1 MSDPRKNF
9 IIYDDAC
16 GFCSQGIERL
26 KKITGTKIDY
36 IGRSELDASKY
47 GLQEKDLQES
57 IKFIE
62 FPEPRVYSGAQAIF
76 KAIASN
82 KFFRFPLYFYKYLP
96 GFALVS
102 EEVYKVVA
110 KNRGK
115 INQCTVS
122 KPKT

>member
-1 MSDPRKNF
+1 MSDLRKNF

-26 KKITGTKIDY
+26 KKITGTQIDY
-36 IGRSELDASKY
+36 IGRSELDASSY
-47 GLQEKDLQES
+47 GLKEADLQES

-62 FPEPRVYSGAQAIF
+62 LPEAKVYSGAQAIF

-82 KFFRFPLYFYKYLP
+82 KIFKLANFLYNYLP

-102 EEVYKVVA
+102 ESVYKIIA
-110 KNRGK
+110 KNRKGLSA
-115 INQCTVS
+115 CTVS

>member
-1 MSDPRKNF
+1 MSDSRKNF

-26 KKITGTKIDY
+26 KKITGTQIDY
-36 IGRSELDASKY
+36 IGRSKLNASSY

-62 FPEPRVYSGAQAIF
+62 FPETKVFSGAQAIF
-76 KAIASN
+76 KAIAYN
-82 KFFRFPLYFYKYLP
+82 KFFKLPLCFYNYLP
-96 GFALVS
+96 GFAWIS
-102 EEVYKVVA
+102 EAVYKVIA

-115 INQCTVS
+115 ISQCTVS
-122 KPKT
+122 KPKN

>member
-1 MSDPRKNF
+1 MPDQRKNF

-26 KKITGTKIDY
+26 KKITGTEIDY
-36 IGRSELDASKY
+36 IGRSQLDASRY

-62 FPEPRVYSGAQAIF
+62 FPEAKINSGAQAIF
-76 KAIASN
+76 KAIAYN
-82 KFFRFPLYFYKYLP
+82 KFFKLPLYFYNYLP

-102 EEVYKVVA
+102 EEVYKVIA
-110 KNRGK
+110 KNRKGLSA
-115 INQCTVS
+115 CTVS
-122 KPKT
+122 KPKN